1 MTKSSNVSRWPS
13 LGHVREISDD
23 PFIVGIYC
31 GPGQPDNTY
40 DVIADFVK
48 ETNGLEAKGIF
59 INGNHVEVHV
69 SAFIVDQPART
80 KLTGSVSHCSYHGC
94 PRCTTKG
101 VYVVRPNEKNGR
113 VTFPETR
120 APRKTDE
127 SFRRREHPEHHS
139 RDMGRSPV
147 EDLRTNMVDNFP
159 PEELHLLDLGATK
172 KIILFL
178 VEINSPARLKPDKRR
193 LLSDRVAAM
202 SKYIPWDFARDTRG
216 FKELKRWKATEFR
229 TFRNY
234 LGIVVLKDIVSSD
247 CYATDDLA
255 HWNLKTKKINATNKG
270 IRSGSFYLL
279 GSPHRYNLS
288 VTEQVTLLNSV
299 AGSS

>member
-1 MTKSSNVSRWPS
+1 
-13 LGHVREISDD
+13 
-23 PFIVGIYC
+23 
-31 GPGQPDNTY
+31 
-40 DVIADFVK
+40 
-48 ETNGLEAKGIF
+48 
-59 INGNHVEVHV
+59 
-69 SAFIVDQPART
+69 
-80 KLTGSVSHCSYHGC
+80 
-94 PRCTTKG
+94 
-101 VYVVRPNEKNGR
+101 
-113 VTFPETR
+113 
-120 APRKTDE
+120 
-127 SFRRREHPEHHS
+127 
-139 RDMGRSPV
+139 
-147 EDLRTNMVDNFP
+147 
-159 PEELHLLDLGATK
+159 
-172 KIILFL
+172 
-178 VEINSPARLKPDKRR
+178 
-193 LLSDRVAAM
+193 M

>member
-1 MTKSSNVSRWPS
+1 MSPGKYYHFGLLRGLLKICENIIEAPGIISLFVNYDGVPMTKSSNVSRWPI

-69 SAFIVDQPART
+69 SAFIVDQPGRT

-120 APRKTDE
+120 APRRTDE

-147 EDLRTNMVDNFP
+147 EDLRTNMVDIFLQRNC
-159 PEELHLLDLGATK
+159 
-172 KIILFL
+172 ISWILEQL
-178 VEINSPARLKPDKRR
+178 RR
-193 LLSDRVAAM
+193 LYYSLSKSTHQQD
-202 SKYIPWDFARDTRG
+202 
-216 FKELKRWKATEFR
+216 
-229 TFRNY
+229 
-234 LGIVVLKDIVSSD
+234 
-247 CYATDDLA
+247 
-255 HWNLKTKKINATNKG
+255 
-270 IRSGSFYLL
+270 
-279 GSPHRYNLS
+279 
-288 VTEQVTLLNSV
+288 
-299 AGSS
+299 